1 MESMHITR
9 LLICT
14 FSFNIE
20 VSRTRFHSS
29 PNSASATKMA
39 LAAGGGASQSSFVV
53 DYAAKFASPRLAF
66 EYFQAFYTVSIK
78 SK

>member
-1 MESMHITR
+1 
-9 LLICT
+9 
-14 FSFNIE
+14 
-20 VSRTRFHSS
+20 
-29 PNSASATKMA
+29 MA